1 MFDSVTVLPDCII
14 LATLVRFSICGNIFF
29 FSHRP
34 QMTLATAVMLCHRFY
49 LHQSLAKN
57 GWQVRDYFV
66 VAVMVA
72 DVYEMQQECRV
83 SLPSICWQYVLH
95 V

>member
-1 MFDSVTVLPDCII
+1 MFDSATRLYYFGNFGKIFYVVT
-14 LATLVRFSICGNIFF
+14 SFF
-29 FSHRP
+29 FPHRP

-72 DVYEMQQECRV
+72 DVYEK
-83 SLPSICWQYVLH
+83 
-95 V
+95 